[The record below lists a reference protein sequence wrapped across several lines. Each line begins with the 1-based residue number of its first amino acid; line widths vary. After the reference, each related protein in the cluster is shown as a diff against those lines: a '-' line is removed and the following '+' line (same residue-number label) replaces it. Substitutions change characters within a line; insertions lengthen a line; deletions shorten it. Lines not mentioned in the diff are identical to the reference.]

1 MFGSLYNFMTKKRK
15 THITPKNANEPE
27 KKIPDGFKIDE
38 YNGEIVPLS
47 EKELRIESLKNTL
60 AGVARQ
66 TLSMERNKS
75 IFPIDYEQ
83 LESGYDEVSEDS
95 TPDEGLTTVMFSKTD
110 DLATQPS
117 R

>member
-1 MFGSLYNFMTKKRK
+1 MFGSLYNFMSKKRK

-47 EKELRIESLKNTL
+47 ENELRIESLKNTL

-66 TLSMERNKS
+66 TLRMERNRS
-75 IFPIDYEQ
+75 MSFLDSPINH
-83 LESGYDEVSEDS
+83 SRNI
-95 TPDEGLTTVMFSKTD
+95 KTHKM
-110 DLATQPS
+110 A
-117 R
+117 